1 MAKSLKKFHTCGTNG
16 ENGHFE
22 QRCDVC
28 RTPTPRTK
36 HTFTFPRVYE
46 NPFSESTCT
55 CIDCQDNVPTLLQ
68 RGDTKKGLL
77 LKEDDDDSKRRL
89 PTVLERTSTKT
100 DLFENKPVATAKRN
114 CILL

>member
-1 MAKSLKKFHTCGTNG
+1 MTKPPKKFHKCGTNG

-36 HTFTFPRVYE
+36 QTFTFPRVYE
-46 NPFSESTCT
+46 NPFTGVTCT
-55 CIDCQDNVPTLLQ
+55 CIDCQDGPAMLQ
-68 RGDTKKGLL
+68 RGDTKKSLL
-77 LKEDDDDSKRRL
+77 LEEDDDSQLRRL

-100 DLFENKPVATAKRN
+100 DLFEDKSVVTAKRN